1 MTPPIGSTA
10 VGPGV
15 REGGALEQAWAWAW
29 LAALQGILPW
39 KHHSLASTSSLS
51 LENPFLTMPSV
62 GTKNQTQTV
71 LAIRRAVSEGLQ
83 FPSPLKV
90 LEEPSQLPQIRR
102 ENMECVLPLTEHN
115 PMNCPDSSL
124 KTSS

>member
-62 GTKNQTQTV
+62 GTKNQVGSFKTCPSALEQ
-71 LAIRRAVSEGLQ
+71 Q
-83 FPSPLKV
+83 PFPEVNNHGRCL
-90 LEEPSQLPQIRR
+90 
-102 ENMECVLPLTEHN
+102 
-115 PMNCPDSSL
+115 
-124 KTSS
+124 

>member
-62 GTKNQTQTV
+62 GTKNQSAQHCHLV
-71 LAIRRAVSEGLQ
+71 A
-83 FPSPLKV
+83 KV
-90 LEEPSQLPQIRR
+90 LSDFKELK
-102 ENMECVLPLTEHN
+102 N
-115 PMNCPDSSL
+115 PVSACAEKELALSVGRHL
-124 KTSS
+124 